1 MALIISKTKNKKENT
16 ENIVLIADTEKQF
29 IYLDKDENTKNTIK
43 EVETDK
49 AMPVLDIKAIKTFR
63 ILISG
68 SSGSGKTYMAESI
81 LEQLKSKNVYLFSSI
96 DDGDYKEFN
105 VKRIDLNNIIEK
117 SKFDIHAIFEMIEDN
132 AILIFDD
139 IISYGKKLSKVYIEL
154 RLIALQKG
162 RHRNISVIIVE
173 QQALTGNAYREVML
187 NCNYF
192 ILFPKNNFRSFNA
205 IATNY
210 LGLQKSK
217 IDELLTLNTRYIF
230 ISKNYPAYYVSS
242 NKVGIL

>member
-1 MALIISKTKNKKENT
+1 MALIVSKTKNDKIKNA
-16 ENIVLIADTEKQF
+16 VLIADTEKHF
-29 IYLDKDENTKNTIK
+29 IYLDKDENTKNTALSID
-43 EVETDK
+43 VEK
-49 AMPVLDIKAIKTFR
+49 AMPVFDIKDIKCFR

-68 SSGSGKTYMAESI
+68 SSGSGKTYHSEAI

-96 DDGDYKEFN
+96 DDGDYKAFN
-105 VKRIDLNNIIEK
+105 VKRIDLNNIVEK
-117 SKFDIHAIFEMIEDN
+117 SKIDIHKIFEMIEDD

-173 QQALTGNAYREVML
+173 QQAQTGNSYREVLL

-192 ILFPKNNFRSFNA
+192 ILFPKNNFRSFNS

-210 LGLQKSK
+210 LGLQKKTIQQLS
-217 IDELLTLNTRYIF
+217 DLNTRYLF

-242 NKVGIL
+242 NKIGLL

>member
-1 MALIISKTKNKKENT
+1 MALILSKSKNDKLKNA
-16 ENIVLIADTEKQF
+16 VLIADTEKQF
-29 IYLDKDENTKNTIK
+29 IYLDKDENTKNTALSID
-43 EVETDK
+43 VEK
-49 AMPVLDIKAIKTFR
+49 AMPVLDIKEIKCFR
-63 ILISG
+63 VLISG
-68 SSGSGKTYMAESI
+68 SSGSGKTYMAEAL
-81 LEQLKSKNVYLFSSI
+81 LEQIKSKNVYLFSSI
-96 DDGDYKEFN
+96 DDGDYKSFN

-117 SKFDIHAIFEMIEDN
+117 SKIDIHKIFEMIEDN

-139 IISYGKKLSKVYIEL
+139 IISFGKKLSKVYIEL

-173 QQALTGNAYREVML
+173 QQALTGNQSREVLL

-192 ILFPKNNFRSFNA
+192 ILFPKNNFRSFNS

-210 LGLQKSK
+210 LGLQKKTIQQLS
-217 IDELLTLNTRYIF
+217 DLNTRYLF

-242 NKVGIL
+242 NKIGIL

>member
-1 MALIISKTKNKKENT
+1 MALIVSKTKNDKLKNA
-16 ENIVLIADTEKQF
+16 VLIADTEKQF
-29 IYLDKDENTKNTIK
+29 IYLDKDENTKNTALSID
-43 EVETDK
+43 VEK
-49 AMPVLDIKAIKTFR
+49 AMPVFDIKDIKCFR
-63 ILISG
+63 VLISG
-68 SSGSGKTYMAESI
+68 SSGSGKTYQSEAI

-96 DDGDYKEFN
+96 DDGDYKAFN
-105 VKRIDLNNIIEK
+105 VKRIDLNNIVEK
-117 SKFDIHAIFEMIEDN
+117 SKIDIHKIFEMIEDD

-173 QQALTGNAYREVML
+173 QQAQTGNSYREVLL

-192 ILFPKNNFRSFNA
+192 ILFPKNNFRSFNS

-210 LGLQKSK
+210 LGLQKKTIQQLS
-217 IDELLTLNTRYIF
+217 DLNTRYLF

-242 NKVGIL
+242 NKIGLL